1 VETIESPEFMDE
13 VVPVKPG
20 GTLFVRTAR
29 GSVDVRSHDGEEV
42 RIEAEARGRRA
53 ERVIFALDVAG
64 DDVRFEVRTEGW
76 LLGLFG
82 GLEVRV
88 RIWVPKRYS
97 VAMRSSGGHARVDGV
112 TGHVDLKASG
122 GDVTLSGVVGHVD
135 LQTSGGSVDVENVDG
150 DVRVTSSGG
159 NTEMR
164 DVYGDVNLRSSGGDL
179 VIDGVDGAVR
189 ARSSG
194 GSTSI
199 VFLGDPEGD
208 ISSSGG
214 SIEVLA
220 REEACFT
227 LDAKS
232 HGGKIHVDMELDS
245 EREADSHRVSGRRGA
260 RKGPRLKL
268 RSSGGGI
275 HVGLL

>member
-20 GTLFVRTAR
+20 GTLFVRAAR
-29 GSVDVRSHDGEEV
+29 GNVDVRSHDGEEV
-42 RIEAEARGRRA
+42 RVEAEARGRRP
-53 ERVIFALDVAG
+53 ERVIFVLDVAG

-76 LLGLFG
+76 LAALFG
-82 GLEVRV
+82 GLDVRV

-97 VAMRSSGGHARVDGV
+97 VAMRTSGGHARVDAV
-112 TGHVDLKASG
+112 TGDVDLQVSG
-122 GDVTLSGVVGHVD
+122 GDATLSGVVGRVA
-135 LQTSGGSVDVENVDG
+135 LQTSGGSVDLENVDG
-150 DVRVTSSGG
+150 DVSVRSSGG

-220 REEACFT
+220 REEACFV

-232 HGGKIHVDMELDS
+232 HGGKIDVDLELDR
-245 EREADSHRVSGRRGA
+245 ERDGGSHRVSGHRGP

-275 HVGLL
+275 RVGLL

>member
-1 VETIESPEFMDE
+1 MEAIESPEFMDE
-13 VVPVKPG
+13 VVPVKSG
-20 GTLFVRTAR
+20 GTLFVRAAR
-29 GSVDVRSHDGEEV
+29 GNVDVRTHDGEEV
-42 RIEAEARGRRA
+42 RVEAEARGRRP
-53 ERVIFALDVAG
+53 ERVIFVLEVAG
-64 DDVRFEVRTEGW
+64 DDVRFQVRTEGW
-76 LLGLFG
+76 LAGIFG

-97 VAMRSSGGHARVDGV
+97 VALRSSGGHARVDGV
-112 TGHVDLKASG
+112 TGDVDLHASG
-122 GDVTLSGVVGHVD
+122 GDVTLSGVEGRVD
-135 LQTSGGSVDVENVDG
+135 LVTSGGSVEMENLDG
-150 DVRVTSSGG
+150 DVRVRSSGG

-164 DVYGDVNLRSSGGDL
+164 DVYGDVSLHSSGGDL
-179 VIDGVDGAVR
+179 VIDGVDGSVR

-194 GSTSI
+194 GSTSV

-214 SIEVLA
+214 SIEVLV
-220 REEACFT
+220 REEACFA

-232 HGGKIHVDMELDS
+232 HGGKIEVDMELDR
-245 EREADSHRVSGRRGA
+245 ERDGGSQRVSGHRGP

-275 HVGLL
+275 RVGLL